1 MNKISFII
9 IGTGLIL
16 LLATCDIENV
26 VVLAV
31 KNKTHYA
38 ITGAYL
44 LDDSV
49 SDDEIYNDRVYM
61 GINLQQDSLR
71 WISMPD
77 FKFGDKSDT
86 SELNIFIFC
95 EDSLKKYRRL
105 GIKQGIISRS
115 LIKKIILQSNTIKQ
129 GDTVII
135 K

>member
-1 MNKISFII
+1 MNKINFII
-9 IGTGLIL
+9 GVGLIL
-16 LLATCDIENV
+16 LLATCDISNV
-26 VVLAV
+26 VVLAI
-31 KNKTHYA
+31 KNESHCV

-49 SDDEIYNDRVYM
+49 SDDEIYNDNVHM
-61 GINLQQDSLR
+61 GINLKQDSLQ
-71 WISMPD
+71 WISMPN

-86 SELNIFIFC
+86 SKLDIFIFC

-105 GIKQGIISRS
+105 GIKKGIISRS
-115 LIKKIILQSNTIKQ
+115 LIKKILLQSKTIKQ